1 MKDYVTLPFLMEIIF
16 VKIYF
21 HILKTK
27 KLWTQKNQ
35 CTMTPKVL
43 SLQK

>member
-27 KLWTQKNQ
+27 KNYGHKKTNAQ
-35 CTMTPKVL
+35 
-43 SLQK
+43 